1 MMENHA
7 RAGGKS
13 QPAVTR
19 QLAAAPRARGRAV
32 PVLRWLMVSAVM
44 AAATLGLTGVTQAQH
59 ADHATDTTARAAGVV
74 IQRAHTFP
82 SRPGVPNVAV
92 YFDDVRNTASAAD
105 ELVSASTTVAKRAE
119 LHEMVMEGQ
128 VMRMRELPKIDLPAE
143 ASVDMAKGS
152 AYHVMLIG
160 LHEPLKTGDKFPLT
174 LRFRQAGEQT
184 VTVEVLGVGNG
195 GKHQAG
201 HDHHHGHGEHHK
213 H

>member
-19 QLAAAPRARGRAV
+19 QPAAAPHARGSAV
-32 PVLRWLMVSAVM
+32 PALRRLMASAVM
-44 AAATLGLTGVTQAQH
+44 AAAALGSTGVTQAQH
-59 ADHATDTTARAAGVV
+59 AGHATGTVAEAAGVV
-74 IQRAHTFP
+74 IQQAYTLP

-92 YFDDVRNTASAAD
+92 YFDDVRNTASVAD
-105 ELVSASTTVAKRAE
+105 ELLSVSTTVAKRAE
-119 LHEMVMEGQ
+119 LHEMVMDGQ
-128 VMRMRELPKIDLPAE
+128 VMRMRELPKIDLPAG

-160 LHEPLKTGDKFPLT
+160 LHEPLQTGDKFPLT

-184 VTVEVLGVGNG
+184 VTVEVRGVGKG
-195 GKHQAG
+195 GRQQGG